1 MSRRMESVIVL
12 AIMLCLL
19 SGCKHEVSNEFVE
32 NIMSSTESDYDNSN
46 AQEIIGQVI
55 SLDENI
61 MRICVLERDMEG
73 LSEAKPAREKPE
85 TKKGEKP
92 ELEPSKSPTDKVP
105 PEFISNGEE
114 KMAQKL
120 KKTGIELEITIED
133 TTICKKQ
140 GVSITS
146 EDIELDSV
154 VYIEI
159 RNNHTQRIRVSGQKY
174 DMTK

>member
-73 LSEAKPAREKPE
+73 LPEARPAREKPE
-85 TKKGEKP
+85 LK
-92 ELEPSKSPTDKVP
+92 PSKPPMDKVP
-105 PEFISNGEE
+105 PEFISNGEG

-133 TTICKKQ
+133 TTVCKKQ

-174 DMTK
+174 DVTE